1 MASVDSKTSQQAL
14 DMILSAIGK
23 KESDYKGKVRIKG
36 KDPILASRHRFG
48 EVMAAAQAAFGMC
61 LSDLWQLRGGKWQHV
76 TTDVHNAVHQHH
88 GIAFMRQ
95 NGRRLPFTDYGSAAG
110 VDSPLSAE
118 FYPTRDGR
126 FIKMEFYYPRLRDAV
141 YKVLKCAP
149 TQRAV
154 EAAIMQWDAEALEK
168 AIREE
173 SGAVGVVRTVQEW
186 LAHPVGRRLA
196 SKPVVEVEKI
206 GDSDPIPLPQGCKT
220 AFDGIRVLD
229 CTHVIGGPITGR
241 TLAEFGADVLHLT
254 KPNYPDHLNWRL
266 ETDIGKRSAYC
277 DFDDQADMKRF
288 FELLQTADIFTS
300 SYLNLDQKG
309 ISPKRLAASKPGIIA
324 HELRCFDFEGEWANF
339 RGFDMMAVT
348 VSGYVDTEGAVDAPV
363 MPLQVIFADYLAAYA
378 GAAGIAAA
386 LYLRATEG
394 GSYQVRVSLTRMCMW
409 ARELG
414 LLDRAALNGTKP
426 FADMIKETELPVAKI
441 DSPFGEITYLPTL
454 IEMPDI
460 KPGFARGPQPLG
472 SSPMAW
478 EFGKKHA
485 LKKVLRRVG
494 TSKTRT

>member
-1 MASVDSKTSQQAL
+1 MASIESKTSQQAL
-14 DMILSAIGK
+14 DMILSALGK
-23 KESDYKGKVRIKG
+23 KQANYQGKVTIQG

-48 EVMAAAQAAFGMC
+48 ELMAAAQAAFGMC
-61 LSDLWQLRGGKWQHV
+61 LSDLWVLRGGKCQDV
-76 TTDVHNAVHQHH
+76 TTDVHNAIHQHH

-95 NGRRLPFTDYGSAAG
+95 NGRTLPFTDYGSAAG
-110 VDSPLSAE
+110 VDSPLSGE

-126 FIKMEFYYPRLRDAV
+126 FVKMEFYYPRLRDAV

-154 EAAIMQWDAEALEK
+154 EAAVMEWDAEDLER
-168 AIREE
+168 AVREE
-173 SGAVGVVRTVQEW
+173 SGAIGVVRTYKEW

-196 SKPVVEVEKI
+196 SKPIVEVEKI
-206 GDSDPIPLPQGCKT
+206 GDSDPIPLPKGLKSPL
-220 AFDGIRVLD
+220 DGIRVID

-277 DFDDQADMKRF
+277 DFNEESDTQNF
-288 FELLQTADIFTS
+288 FKLLQNSDIFTC

-309 ISPKRLAASKPGIIA
+309 ISPKRLAASRPGIIA

-348 VSGYVDTEGAVDAPV
+348 VSGYVDSEGAVDAPL
-363 MPLQVIFADYLAAYA
+363 MPLQVIFADYLAAYV

-386 LYLRATEG
+386 LYRRATEG
-394 GSYQVRVSLTRMCMW
+394 GSYQVKVSLTRMCMW
-409 ARELG
+409 AQEIG
-414 LLDRAALNGTKP
+414 LLDQSALNGTKP
-426 FADMIKETELPVAKI
+426 FADIIKQKNLPLATI
-441 DSPFGEITYLPTL
+441 DSPFGEITYLPSL
-454 IEMPDI
+454 INMPDI
-460 KPGFARGPQPLG
+460 KSHFIRGPQPLG
-472 SSPMAW
+472 SSLMSW
-478 EFGKKHA
+478 HTE
-485 LKKVLRRVG
+485 
-494 TSKTRT
+494 TN

>member
-1 MASVDSKTSQQAL
+1 
-14 DMILSAIGK
+14 MILKAIGL
-23 KESDYKGKVRIKG
+23 KESTYKGKVRIKG
-36 KDPILASRHRFG
+36 KDPVLASRHRLG
-48 EVMAAAQAAFGMC
+48 EVMAAAQAAFGMS
-61 LSDLWQLRGGKWQHV
+61 LGEIWQLRGGKPQDV
-76 TTDVHNAVHQHH
+76 TTDVKNAVHQHH

-95 NGRRLPFTDYGSAAG
+95 NGRKLPFTDYGASTG
-110 VDSPLSAE
+110 VDSPLSGE

-126 FIKMEFYYPRLRDAV
+126 FVKMEFYYPRLRDAV

-154 EAAIMQWDAEALEK
+154 EAAVMQWDAEALER

-173 SGAVGVVRTVQEW
+173 SGAIGIVRTREEW

-196 SKPVVEVEKI
+196 AKPVVEVEKI
-206 GDSDPIPLPQGCKT
+206 GDSDPIPFPKGCKT
-220 AFDGIRVLD
+220 PLDGIRVLD

-266 ETDIGKRSAYC
+266 ETDIGKRTAYC
-277 DFDDQADMKRF
+277 DFNEEQDMRRF
-288 FELLQTADIFTS
+288 FELLQKTDVFTC

-309 ISPKRLAASKPGIIA
+309 ISPKRLATSKPGIIA

-348 VSGYVDTEGAVDAPV
+348 VSGYVDEEGAVDAPL
-363 MPLQVIFADYLAAYA
+363 MPLQVIFADCLAAYA

-386 LYLRATEG
+386 LYRRATEG

-409 ARELG
+409 AQELG
-414 LLDRAALNGTKP
+414 LLDHTALNGAKH
-426 FADMIKETELPVAKI
+426 FSDVVKEKNLPLANI
-441 DSPFGEITYLPTL
+441 SSPFGEITYLPTL
-454 IEMPDI
+454 IDMTNI
-460 KPGFARGPQPLG
+460 KPGFIRGPQPLG
-472 SSPMAW
+472 SSSMSW
-478 EFGKKHA
+478 
-485 LKKVLRRVG
+485 
-494 TSKTRT
+494 

>member
-1 MASVDSKTSQQAL
+1 MASTDSKTTQQAL

-23 KESDYKGKVRIKG
+23 KESSFKGKVRIKG

-48 EVMAAAQAAFGMC
+48 EIMAAAQAALGIA
-61 LSDLWQLRGGKWQHV
+61 LSDLWELRGGKCQDV
-76 TTDVHNAVHQHH
+76 TTDVHHAVHQHH
-88 GIAFMRQ
+88 GVAFMRQ
-95 NGRRLPFTDYGSAAG
+95 NGRRLPFTDYGSSSG
-110 VDSPLSAE
+110 VDSPLSGE

-126 FIKMEFYYPRLRDAV
+126 FVKMEFYYPRLRDAV

-173 SGAVGVVRTVQEW
+173 SGAIGVVRTAQEW

-196 SKPVVEVEKI
+196 SKPVIEVEKI
-206 GDSDPIPLPQGCKT
+206 GDSDPIPLPKGCKT
-220 AFDGIRVLD
+220 PFGGLRVLD

-266 ETDIGKRSAYC
+266 ETDIGKRTAYC
-277 DFDDQADMKRF
+277 DFNDESDTRRF
-288 FELLQTADIFTS
+288 FELLQKADIFTN

-309 ISPKRLAASKPGIIA
+309 ISPRRLATSKPGIIA

-348 VSGYVDTEGAVDAPV
+348 VSGYVDAEGAVDAPL

-378 GAAGIAAA
+378 GTAGIAAA
-386 LYLRATEG
+386 LHRRATEG
-394 GSYQVRVSLTRMCMW
+394 GSYQVKVSLTRMCMW
-409 ARELG
+409 AQELG
-414 LLDRAALNGTKP
+414 LLDHAALNGTKP
-426 FADMIKETELPVAKI
+426 FADMIKETKLPLAKI
-441 DSPFGEITYLPTL
+441 ESPFGEITYLPSL
-454 IEMPDI
+454 IDMPDI
-460 KPGFARGPQPLG
+460 KPGFVRGPQPLG
-472 SSPMAW
+472 SSLLSW
-478 EFGKKHA
+478 
-485 LKKVLRRVG
+485 
-494 TSKTRT
+494 